1 MQPMIR
7 LSEIANISLGLPN
20 SGWGME
26 EDYRGYAVRLVESGG
41 LGDTCWLGLD
51 NLKEVVVPSYEGVD
65 RYLLRPYDVLVT
77 ARASTVQAALVPPAV
92 SRTVAS
98 VTLLVVRAHD
108 TGSGMEHF
116 IWYFLTSRWG
126 QAQLKRRVTVGATLT
141 TLSAAGLGEVEL
153 PVPSRDVLQR
163 IASLVEA
170 SENAYTL
177 TLEAARL
184 RREALRDSI
193 IGTLESTSR

>member
-1 MQPMIR
+1 MQPMTR

-20 SGWGME
+20 SGWKME
-26 EDYRGYAVRLVESGG
+26 SDYEGYPVQLVDSGS
-41 LGDTCWLGLD
+41 LGHTCWLELD
-51 NLKEVVVPSYEGVD
+51 DSRTVVVPSYEGVE
-65 RYLLRPYDVLVT
+65 RYLLRPYDILVT
-77 ARASTVQAALVPPAV
+77 ARASAVQAALVPPAV

-98 VTLLVVRAHD
+98 VTLLMVRAHD
-108 TGSGMEHF
+108 TGSGMGHF
-116 IWYFLTSRWG
+116 IWYFLTSRSG
-126 QAQLKRRVTVGATLT
+126 QAQLKRQVTVGATLT

-153 PVPSRDVLQR
+153 PVPSREVLQR